1 MSLFNC
7 VFIRTSQVSVNGTLY
22 KEGCVLALRAE
33 EDEPVFGTVESI
45 YVFSNQVVFH
55 VQLTELVEFNSHFNC
70 YILSSSAMK
79 EYMYV
84 SHSSLLDFVPLH
96 KKVNPSITL
105 DCSHFVVVPKSD
117 YLLLKKIL
125 YSNTFQSG
133 WIC

>member
-1 MSLFNC
+1 M
-7 VFIRTSQVSVNGTLY
+7 FIRTSQVSVNGTLY

-55 VQLTELVEFNSHFNC
+55 VQLTELVEFKSHFNC
-70 YILSSSAMK
+70 YISSSSAMK
-79 EYMYV
+79 EYMSV

-117 YLLLKKIL
+117 YLLSKKIL